1 MMDLYHS
8 HRLDFDK
15 LFLVRLS
22 KRLVRHSERAL
33 SLVKEKQ
40 QPPRSVILTGPRFE
54 PLAILMMVVLSRSLL
69 CRSHRYSPKL
79 SEAVSVVGV
88 VGVVDVKM

>member
-15 LFLVRLS
+15 LFLARLS

-40 QPPRSVILTGPRFE
+40 QPPRSVISTGPRFE
-54 PLAILMMVVLSRSLL
+54 P
-69 CRSHRYSPKL
+69 
-79 SEAVSVVGV
+79 
-88 VGVVDVKM
+88 